1 MQLILLSEN
10 ITTQT
15 PEELKREIQETRAEI
30 KILRAKIEQKGLWVT
45 ADDLEALKDAR
56 ENLWFLRELLES
68 L

>member
-1 MQLILLSEN
+1 MTIY

-30 KILRAKIEQKGLWVT
+30 KILRAKIEKKGLWAT
-45 ADDLEALKDAR
+45 ADDLEALEDAR
-56 ENLWFLRELLES
+56 EHLVFLRELLES